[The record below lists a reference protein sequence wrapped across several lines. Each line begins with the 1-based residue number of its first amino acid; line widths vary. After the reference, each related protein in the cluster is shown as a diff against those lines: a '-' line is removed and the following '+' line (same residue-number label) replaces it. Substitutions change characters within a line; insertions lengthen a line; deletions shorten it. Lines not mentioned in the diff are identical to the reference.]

1 MKRNIDLNDISDGKL
16 YSSNDLVKTDCHGC
30 VGCSDCCHGMGES
43 IILDPIDVFHL
54 NKATGKDFSALV
66 NEGYLALNVVD
77 GLILPNLN
85 MNTATGGCAFLNE
98 EGRCSVHSLRPG
110 ICRLFPLGR
119 YYEEDGFKYFIQI
132 HECSYSNR
140 SKMKV
145 KKWLEIPDIRTYE
158 KYILDWHKFVIL
170 MEDYVTKDTGE
181 DMKAVMMNILKV
193 FYQIPYNGTE
203 DSDFYKEFYRRLEIV
218 KG

>member
-43 IILDPIDVFHL
+43 IVLDPMDVFHL
-54 NKATGKDFSALV
+54 NKATGKDFSTLV

-85 MNTATGGCAFLNE
+85 MNNSTGGCAFLNK

-119 YYEEDGFKYFIQI
+119 YYEAEGFKYFIQI
-132 HECSYSNR
+132 HECSCSNR

-145 KKWLEIPDIRTYE
+145 KKWLEIPDIRSYE
-158 KYILDWHKFVIL
+158 KYIFDWHKFVIL

-203 DSDFYKEFYRRLEIV
+203 DIDFYKEFYRRLEIV

>member
-16 YSSNDLVKTDCHGC
+16 YTSNDLVKTDCHGC

-54 NKATGKDFSALV
+54 QKATGKDFASLV
-66 NEGYLALNVVD
+66 NEKYLALNIVD

-85 MNTATGGCAFLNE
+85 MNNETGGCSFLNE
-98 EGRCSVHSLRPG
+98 EGRCTVHALRPG

-119 YYEEDGFKYFIQI
+119 YYKKEGFKYFLQV
-132 HECSYSNR
+132 HECTCLNR

-145 KKWLEIPDIRTYE
+145 KKWLEIPDIKTYE
-158 KYILDWHKFVIL
+158 KYITDWHNLIINC
-170 MEDYVTKDTGE
+170 EEYVNENAGE
-181 DMKAVMMNILKV
+181 DLNAFLMNIIRV
-193 FYQIPYNGTE
+193 FYQMPYSGADDN
-203 DSDFYKEFYRRLEIV
+203 DFYKEFYRRLRILQ
-218 KG
+218 G